1 MISES
6 SQHVLFRRPRMLT
19 FITTYKCGA
28 VCDHCLMS
36 CTPNNS
42 DRLTLPQMR
51 QFIDSFAEV
60 CVGSGVVVFTGG
72 ECTLLGDDL
81 LEAIAYANSLGLFT
95 RIVTNAWWAKSER
108 DAETFLNELKSC
120 GLDEIN
126 ISCDDFHAE
135 YIPLENVRNLWNSAK
150 TMGFQTLGIAVCRDN
165 NSTISPAYLCKYLNE
180 DIPLLHQF
188 DDNTQPPRAPAR
200 FITNS
205 GITRIGRARN
215 LSLNQN
221 ARPQA
226 RLLASHCSD
235 CGQDFVISP
244 NCHLA
249 PCCGINAEGTWLFDL
264 GKINLTDDI
273 NELQLL
279 LLNYIQYIGPGGLL
293 KHLRTSGGLSSFGRS
308 NYLSQCEICED
319 IALSKE
325 AQTCLA
331 KLAPKLAADL
341 IVETKFETTFIGN
354 GSDIHD

>member
-1 MISES
+1 MKTFHSCIS
-6 SQHVLFRRPRMLT
+6 
-19 FITTYKCGA
+19 
-28 VCDHCLMS
+28 
-36 CTPNNS
+36 
-42 DRLTLPQMR
+42 
-51 QFIDSFAEV
+51 
-60 CVGSGVVVFTGG
+60 
-72 ECTLLGDDL
+72 
-81 LEAIAYANSLGLFT
+81 
-95 RIVTNAWWAKSER
+95 
-108 DAETFLNELKSC
+108 
-120 GLDEIN
+120 
-126 ISCDDFHAE
+126 
-135 YIPLENVRNLWNSAK
+135 
-150 TMGFQTLGIAVCRDN
+150 
-165 NSTISPAYLCKYLNE
+165 STI
-180 DIPLLHQF
+180 IPSL
-188 DDNTQPPRAPAR
+188 PAR
-200 FITNS
+200 QPAS
-205 GITRIGRARN
+205 SRIQASRELGAHEI
-215 LSLNQN
+215 SLNQN

-235 CGQDFVISP
+235 CGQDFVITP

-308 NYLSQCEICED
+308 SYLSQCEICED

-341 IVETKFETTFIGN
+341 IVETEFETTFIGN

>member
-51 QFIDSFAEV
+51 QFIDSFAEA
-60 CVGSGVVVFTGG
+60 CVGSSVVVFTGG

-135 YIPLENVRNLWNSAK
+135 YIPLENVRNLLELSK
-150 TMGFQTLGIAVCRDN
+150 N
-165 NSTISPAYLCKYLNE
+165 N
-180 DIPLLHQF
+180 
-188 DDNTQPPRAPAR
+188 
-200 FITNS
+200 
-205 GITRIGRARN
+205 
-215 LSLNQN
+215 
-221 ARPQA
+221 
-226 RLLASHCSD
+226 
-235 CGQDFVISP
+235 
-244 NCHLA
+244 
-249 PCCGINAEGTWLFDL
+249 
-264 GKINLTDDI
+264 
-273 NELQLL
+273 
-279 LLNYIQYIGPGGLL
+279 
-293 KHLRTSGGLSSFGRS
+293 GLSNSRHCGLQR
-308 NYLSQCEICED
+308 
-319 IALSKE
+319 
-325 AQTCLA
+325 
-331 KLAPKLAADL
+331 
-341 IVETKFETTFIGN
+341 
-354 GSDIHD
+354 

>member
-150 TMGFQTLGIAVCRDN
+150 QWAFKLSALRSAEITTVQSARHTCASTLMKTFHSCIS
-165 NSTISPAYLCKYLNE
+165 STI
-180 DIPLLHQF
+180 IPSL
-188 DDNTQPPRAPAR
+188 PAR
-200 FITNS
+200 QPAS
-205 GITRIGRARN
+205 SRI
-215 LSLNQN
+215 
-221 ARPQA
+221 QA
-226 RLLASHCSD
+226 SRELGAHE
-235 CGQDFVISP
+235 ISV
-244 NCHLA
+244 
-249 PCCGINAEGTWLFDL
+249 
-264 GKINLTDDI
+264 
-273 NELQLL
+273 
-279 LLNYIQYIGPGGLL
+279 
-293 KHLRTSGGLSSFGRS
+293 S
-308 NYLSQCEICED
+308 
-319 IALSKE
+319 
-325 AQTCLA
+325 
-331 KLAPKLAADL
+331 
-341 IVETKFETTFIGN
+341 TKMRDRRHV
-354 GSDIHD
+354 S